1 MIEISGVHGYTAW
14 INLTGTPT
22 KQDDTHNAHAKCDDG
37 TMHGYVHNLLAFPWS
52 DEEHELV
59 IPTN

>member
-22 KQDDTHNAHAKCDDG
+22 KQGDTHNAHAKCDDG
-37 TMHGYVHNLLAFPWS
+37 TMHGYVHNLLAF
-52 DEEHELV
+52 L
-59 IPTN
+59 